1 MSSYSS
7 REYREYPKNRYY
19 YVPYYESDH
28 QGYSAPR
35 VGGRVG
41 NSKYLIHTVRKIAKY
56 VKKINFQNTTKKYFD
71 FSRQKLIN

>member
-56 VKKINFQNTTKKYFD
+56 VKNSIFRILQKKIFWL
-71 FSRQKLIN
+71 FSPKID

>member
-41 NSKYLIHTVRKIAKY
+41 NSKYLIHTVRKSPNMLKNSIFRILQ
-56 VKKINFQNTTKKYFD
+56 KKIFWL
-71 FSRQKLIN
+71 FSPKID